1 MAVTHHLTMPSS
13 DPIDAESSQNQGT
26 GRNTPSDA
34 AFSPVKAVESEQ
46 PIERTQPP
54 EQLSLNIQWA
64 LQVVHSKQR
73 KQVEKNRQ
81 QYQKEKQQRARTE
94 HIAQLNQWMDS
105 GDPILV
111 AEAGRQINR
120 IEAGLLGLDRK
131 HLKRSRD
138 CQTPS
143 LKGFLSGV

>member
-1 MAVTHHLTMPSS
+1 MALYDSYAVTTPSS
-13 DPIDAESSQNQGT
+13 DPIDAESSQNQGA

-34 AFSPVKAVESEQ
+34 AFSPVEAVESEQ

-73 KQVEKNRQ
+73 EQVEKNRQ

-111 AEAGRQINR
+111 AEAERQLSRVGR
-120 IEAGLLGLDRK
+120 AA
-131 HLKRSRD
+131 RS
-138 CQTPS
+138 
-143 LKGFLSGV
+143 G